1 MINLLKIINPVEVIK
16 ALKQS
21 DTKTKTNGILQ
32 MGGGGVLMT
41 SGVTLITDGA
51 INQSWFEIVGGAIIL
66 IVGVYVAKNLTE
78 KIKDIG
84 SDLN

>member
-1 MINLLKIINPVEVIK
+1 MKILQILKVINPVGVIK
-16 ALKQS
+16 ALQKT
-21 DTKTKTNGILQ
+21 DTQTKTNGILQ

-51 INQSWFEIVGGAIIL
+51 LNKSWFEIVGGAVIL

-78 KIKDIG
+78 KIKEI
-84 SDLN
+84 N

>member
-1 MINLLKIINPVEVIK
+1 MKILQILKVINPVGVIK

-51 INQSWFEIVGGAIIL
+51 INKSWFEIVGGAVIL

-78 KIKDIG
+78 KIKEI
-84 SDLN
+84 N

>member
-1 MINLLKIINPVEVIK
+1 MRILNILKIINPVGVIK
-16 ALKQS
+16 ALQKT
-21 DTKTKTNGILQ
+21 DTQTKTNGILQ

-51 INQSWFEIVGGAIIL
+51 LNKSWFEIVGGAVIL

-78 KIKDIG
+78 KIKE
-84 SDLN
+84 L

>member
-1 MINLLKIINPVEVIK
+1 MKILQILKVINPIEVIK

-41 SGVTLITDGA
+41 SGITLITDGA
-51 INQSWFEIVGGAIIL
+51 LNKSWFEIVGGAVIL

-78 KIKDIG
+78 KIKEIK
-84 SDLN
+84 